1 MSNGDNDS
9 QPPGP
14 GAYASAA
21 GAPSQAQR
29 PGKDLPPTRKS
40 ANTAA
45 AALNGFWR
53 DYQWWMVGLA
63 AVAAFVLGFVGFF
76 EHDASPTDAVY
87 NSLKLFI
94 FHESEANTGVGVCVN
109 IARFLAPAVAGYAA
123 LVALGSL
130 FYERW
135 LQMKGARR
143 HGHIVL
149 CGLGYVGS
157 AFLEALLAARKRVV
171 VIEKDAENPNR
182 QLCRRRGVP
191 VIVGDA
197 QQKGILQAAG
207 IERAAR
213 LLAATPDDAVNAE
226 IVARAQELI
235 TLKAARGRR
244 RQTVITR
251 RRGTGLS
258 CLARIGD
265 PDLCTWLRIAE
276 AKRHDASSALDFF
289 NPYDI
294 SGRLMLEEF
303 PYDTQHGRPH
313 ILVAHPDAA
322 GARLIFYAARQW
334 HDLRSDNTVPLL
346 VTVVDDHAE
355 QQVDALVGEY
365 PVLENEK
372 VCEFVTCSASVR
384 GVQGRLANQ
393 GPGISRAYV
402 TAYDDAQGL
411 ETALKLRREFDALN
425 SKVPLVVALSGAEG
439 LASLVKNS
447 GPSGMDVFLT
457 LERTCDADFAAGGSF
472 EIMARAIHNRYGDIQ
487 GGKAKPPQWSKLD
500 ESFKASNRGQARHIA
515 VKLNEIGYQIVP
527 LCNWG
532 AMDFTFTPEEVDKLA
547 EMEHDRWWEERRAD
561 RWKWGEKRNDELR
574 ENPYMV
580 NWHELPAEIAEW
592 DRVFVRAIPSLLA
605 SVGLQVVPVPAT

>member
-1 MSNGDNDS
+1 MSGGDNDFLPS
-9 QPPGP
+9 DP
-14 GAYASAA
+14 GAGASPA
-21 GAPSQAQR
+21 GGPSMAQR
-29 PGKDLPPTRKS
+29 PDTEKPG
-40 ANTAA
+40 NTVS
-45 AALNGFWR
+45 AALKGFWR
-53 DYQWWMVGLA
+53 DYQWWVVGLA

-109 IARFLAPAVAGYAA
+109 IARFLAPGVAGYAA
-123 LVALGSL
+123 LIALGSL
-130 FYERW
+130 FHERW

-157 AFLEALLAARKRVV
+157 AFLESLLTARKRVV
-171 VIEKDAENPNR
+171 VIEKDPESPNR

-197 QQKGILQAAG
+197 QQKGVLQAAG

-226 IVARAQELI
+226 IVACAQELT
-235 TLKAARGRR
+235 TLTEDRRRR
-244 RQTVITR
+244 RQTAITR
-251 RRGTGLS
+251 RRGAGLS
-258 CLARIGD
+258 CLARIAD

-276 AKRHDASSALDFF
+276 AKRHDAGSALDFF

-303 PYDTQHGRPH
+303 PFDTRPGRPH

-322 GARLIFYAARQW
+322 GARLIFYAARHW
-334 HDLRSDNTVPLL
+334 YGLRPDNTVPLL
-346 VTVVDDHAE
+346 ITVVDDHAE

-372 VCEFVTCSASVR
+372 VCEFVTCPATVR
-384 GVQGRLANQ
+384 SIQRRLASQ
-393 GPGISRAYV
+393 GSGISRAYV
-402 TAYDDAQGL
+402 TAYDDAQAL
-411 ETALKLRREFDALN
+411 ESALKLRREFDALN
-425 SKVPLVVALSGAEG
+425 GKVPLVVALSGAEG
-439 LASLVKNS
+439 IASLVKNS
-447 GPSGMDVFLT
+447 GSSDMDVFLT
-457 LERTCDADFAAGGSF
+457 LERTCDADFAEGGSF
-472 EIMARAIHNRYGDIQ
+472 ETMARAIHDRYGDIHA
-487 GGKAKPPQWSKLD
+487 GKDRPPQWSKLD
-500 ESFKASNRGQARHIA
+500 ESFKASNRSQARHIA
-515 VKLNEIGYQIVP
+515 VKLKEIGYQIVP
-527 LCNWG
+527 LCDWK
-532 AMDFTFTPEEVDKLA
+532 ATDFTFTSEEIEKLA

-561 RWKWGEKRNDELR
+561 RWKWGEKRSDGLK

-580 NWHELPAEIAEW
+580 NWHELPADIAEW
-592 DRVFVRAIPSLLA
+592 DRVFVRAIPALLA
-605 SVGLQVVPVPAT
+605 SVGLQLVPVSEI